1 MSNPRVYPFAVY
13 NQPSLLFVKSLFH
26 THKHMLAICLVATKG
41 EMYDRMSTTILL
53 LFANPFT
60 LNEWSATLTIMLQNW
75 SSEVV
80 LPNML
85 NHYLLTAAAMCF
97 S

>member
-1 MSNPRVYPFAVY
+1 
-13 NQPSLLFVKSLFH
+13 
-26 THKHMLAICLVATKG
+26 MLAICLVATKG